1 MISLKKT
8 FRNEKLISL
17 ALAATFI
24 FSSFSSVMLTSC
36 KKGEDKAVKP
46 ADYGSYG
53 SDLARKI
60 AADFPDRKPYSE
72 GEKGTG
78 KAIGGLKVACAGK
91 TGTAQV
97 AGGEKDTWII
107 AFAPYEN
114 PTVAV
119 AMVVERGVSGGKTV
133 APRVHAILAG
143 IFGEREP

>member
-36 KKGEDKAVKP
+36 KKGEDKTVKP

-72 GEKGTG
+72 GEKYHNEKLSAKTKVLADAIYQGAF
-78 KAIGGLKVACAGK
+78 KAAK
-91 TGTAQV
+91 
-97 AGGEKDTWII
+97 
-107 AFAPYEN
+107 
-114 PTVAV
+114 
-119 AMVVERGVSGGKTV
+119 SGASCTRIPK
-133 APRVHAILAG
+133 RN
-143 IFGEREP
+143 